1 LSVGIDKEE
10 KPVKLSTE
18 DARLYFKLMWD
29 LQFYVNQQ
37 RQVLPDLDSVTAYV
51 RLPSTEKMK
60 VREAL
65 WENPGLIDAYV
76 AANPDALS
84 PAELD
89 IVGRWKRF
97 VAGTF
102 QVFRYLKKH
111 TIFIGEDSQVYG
123 VLALQDS
130 LEEMFYG
137 RPLPIMV
144 QAVLL
149 PFRGKIIYDGL
160 LHIYSIRF
168 GGGIRSSLNEDY
180 MAAKQNKRIITTLE
194 PELAPP
200 VRAKKKPGRDW
211 RPAVDDLAE
220 AADKMKGGPAV
231 QSSAFTLLRASAKLA
246 QTAVHDPDDLDE
258 LWALERRVRTAL
270 TRLQTT
276 LNRAER

>member
-1 LSVGIDKEE
+1 
-10 KPVKLSTE
+10 VKLSTE
-18 DARLYFKLMWD
+18 DARLYFELMWD

-60 VREAL
+60 VREVL
-65 WENPGLIDAYV
+65 WENPELIDSYV
-76 AANPDALS
+76 TANPNALS
-84 PAELD
+84 PAELE

-130 LEEMFYG
+130 LEEVFHG
-137 RPLPIMV
+137 QPLPIMV
-144 QAVLL
+144 RAVLL

-160 LHIYSIRF
+160 LHTYNIRF

-180 MAAKQNKRIITTLE
+180 MAAKQNGRIITTLE

-200 VRAKKKPGRDW
+200 VRRKKKPGRDW
-211 RPAVDDLAE
+211 RPAVDDLVKSAE
-220 AADKMKGGPAV
+220 KMKGGPAV